1 MVSGSPGQRKHL
13 TFFLG
18 ASFTLLGCDL
28 QDQVLQLRSSSWQLH
43 LGFKVWRELNIR
55 WAGFRWARGC
65 WLGHQSVRICKLW
78 LSNSIWWSL
87 VSLEPSPWYWLR
99 IILLFLVLISVFL
112 QFLSR
117 ASQEEDCFLLWNYI
131 SRGMLKVS
139 PYGAASREESVWR
152 GFIVRLVDNIAALWK
167 MVDWGLSL
175 KFLKLRRESAALI
188 AITLLQV

>member
-117 ASQEEDCFLLWNYI
+117 ASQEEACFLEVCWRCRLT
-131 SRGMLKVS
+131 GPLAEKKAF
-139 PYGAASREESVWR
+139 GEAS
-152 GFIVRLVDNIAALWK
+152 
-167 MVDWGLSL
+167 LSD
-175 KFLKLRRESAALI
+175 SS
-188 AITLLQV
+188 ITSLHSEKW